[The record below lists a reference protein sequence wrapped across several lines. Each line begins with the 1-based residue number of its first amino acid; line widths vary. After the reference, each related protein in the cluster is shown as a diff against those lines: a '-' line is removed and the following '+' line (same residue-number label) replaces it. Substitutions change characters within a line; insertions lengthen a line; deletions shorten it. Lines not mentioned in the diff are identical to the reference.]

1 MASGGHSEVSAT
13 EPDWSREAL
22 HNWFDPSRRFLAA
35 HRKLERYGSRRTIGR
50 KWVAGCHRFWSV
62 IAQVDIPAGTRIG
75 GGLLMPH
82 PNGIV
87 VHPDSVIGPNCL
99 LMQQVTLGTS
109 GTKPG
114 APRLGGHVDVS
125 AGAKIIGG
133 VTIGDHALIGANAV
147 VTHDVE
153 PYAVMA
159 GIPARQIGTRK
170 PEEQAHVL

>member
-1 MASGGHSEVSAT
+1 MASGGHTEVSAT
-13 EPDWSREAL
+13 EPDWSREKPVA
-22 HNWFDPSRRFLAA
+22 WFDPSRRFLAA
-35 HRKLERYGSRRTIGR
+35 HRRVESYGNRRTIGR
-50 KWVAGCHRFWSV
+50 KCASLSRLFWSIV
-62 IAQVDIPAGTRIG
+62 GQIDIPIGTQIG

-99 LMQQVTLGTS
+99 LGQQVTLGTS
-109 GTKPG
+109 GTRPG

-170 PEEQAHVL
+170 PEEQANVL